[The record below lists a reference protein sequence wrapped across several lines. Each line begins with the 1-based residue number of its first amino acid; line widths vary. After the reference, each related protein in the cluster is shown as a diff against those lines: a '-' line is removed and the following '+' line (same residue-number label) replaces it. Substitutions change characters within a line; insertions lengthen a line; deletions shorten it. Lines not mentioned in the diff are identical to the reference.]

1 MRILWANFTKKQNR
15 KQRRKIPEKKN
26 LEKKNISLEKCA
38 NGKEF

>member
-26 LEKKNISLEKCA
+26 LEKKISLEKCA
-38 NGKEF
+38 NGKGF